1 MAIKT
6 FSTGEVLTA
15 SDTNTYLANSGLVYV
30 YSATVGN
37 NVGSFT
43 PATAV
48 FSSTYDNYLV
58 MYTGGACS
66 AQGDIGMILGST
78 TSGYA
83 HSVIYTGWS
92 NAPTVAAA
100 GAVSGA
106 GAASWGRAGIAEPD
120 SCYMRLDIASP
131 NLPKR
136 TIAWGSFVGSDSTRV
151 GGSFSGFLANTTVY
165 TNFTLTPSSGLLSGG
180 VVSVYGYRKA

>member
-1 MAIKT
+1 MTYPT
-6 FSTGEVLTA
+6 FNTGDVLTA
-15 SDTNTYLANSGLVYV
+15 AEMNAVGLWLIR
-30 YSATVGN
+30 SETLGN
-37 NVGSFT
+37 NLGSFT
-43 PATAV
+43 PASAV

-58 MYTGGACS
+58 TYTGGACS

-78 TSGYA
+78 TSGYV

-120 SCYMRLDIASP
+120 SCFLRLDIFSP

-136 TIAWGSFVGSDSTRV
+136 TIAWGAFVGSDSTRV
-151 GGSFSGFLANTTVY
+151 GGSFSGFLANTTAY

-180 VVSVYGYRKA
+180 VVRVFGYNKG